1 MALADLIARLEQE
14 AQSRVEAIQH
24 DADAEVGA
32 IETEAEQKVQA
43 LTAHELAH
51 GRVAR
56 QVGME
61 RERASARRRARAR
74 ELETLHHQIR
84 RILTRARALVPEV
97 AASPRYAAALPLHLE
112 QALLF
117 VEGLHPRVRCQ
128 AACAAVLAPMVARC
142 GAELVIDESVGP
154 GVFVEAGDGSVL
166 VDQTLVSRLTRDER
180 RLTIELGRR
189 LRDAAPTVAAD

>member
-1 MALADLIARLEQE
+1 
-14 AQSRVEAIQH
+14 
-24 DADAEVGA
+24 
-32 IETEAEQKVQA
+32 
-43 LTAHELAH
+43 
-51 GRVAR
+51 
-56 QVGME
+56 ME

-97 AASPRYAAALPLHLE
+97 AASPRYAAALPLHFE